1 MKSNHKYYSDWIDTV
16 TKVFPFSDVI
26 EKKEL
31 QFAVKD
37 DDLVLQIRSHSFVVK
52 RVASIHDIDQVPAAL
67 GSHPILYLADRLSTT
82 KAEEMRTTNRA
93 FVDLRGNA
101 FIPIPDAYLFVA
113 GRNAPVDGPIKL
125 ISKPTGKLFKKS
137 GVQLISLLL
146 SDPNLDA
153 DPNAAWL
160 NQSVRELATKANIAT
175 GSVSELFAEMKN
187 RNFLI
192 TDGTAKR
199 LINRKKLLDAWVYGY
214 TEFRRRR
221 KRQCFTS
228 SSIDWWER
236 RQPSQEGFRWGGE
249 SAAAILT
256 NRFLR
261 PGRLTLYTSQP
272 MYDLVV
278 EHNLYTST
286 GDWTVEI
293 IEPLPG
299 LLDGPNPD
307 CVHPLLVYADLLATG
322 DGRTAEAALRIYE
335 NHLRQT
341 IESA

>member
-37 DDLVLQIRSHSFVVK
+37 DDLVLQIRNHSFVVK
-52 RVASIHDIDQVPAAL
+52 RVASVHDLVQVPAAL
-67 GSHPILYLADRLSTT
+67 GSYPILYLVDRLSTT
-82 KAEEMRTTNRA
+82 KAEEMRSANRA
-93 FVDLRGNA
+93 FIDFRGNA

-113 GRNAPVDGPIKL
+113 GRNALVDGQLKL
-125 ISKPTGKLFKKS
+125 NSKPTGKLFKTS
-137 GVQLISLLL
+137 GLQLISLLL
-146 SDPNLDA
+146 SDPNLDT
-153 DPNAAWL
+153 DPKVAWL
-160 NQSVRELATKANIAT
+160 NQGVRGLASKANIAT
-175 GSVSELFAEMKN
+175 GSVSELFAEMKI

-214 TEFRRRR
+214 TEFRRRQ
-221 KRQCFTS
+221 KRQSFTS
-228 SSIDWWER
+228 SSIDWWKMH
-236 RQPSQEGFRWGGE
+236 QPSREGFRWGGE
-249 SAAAILT
+249 PAAAILT

-261 PGRLTLYTSQP
+261 PGRLTLYTNQP

-278 EHNLYTST
+278 RHNLYTST
-286 GDWTVEI
+286 GDWNVEM

-307 CVHPLLVYADLLATG
+307 CVHPLLVYADLLVTG
-322 DGRTAEAALRIYE
+322 DGRNAEAALRIYE